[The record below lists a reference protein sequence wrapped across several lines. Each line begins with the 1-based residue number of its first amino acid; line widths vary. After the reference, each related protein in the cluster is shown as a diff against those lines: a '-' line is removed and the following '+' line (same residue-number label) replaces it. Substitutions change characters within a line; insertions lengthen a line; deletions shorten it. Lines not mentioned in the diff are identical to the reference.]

1 MSVQMKSAIKLE
13 DAFFCLSCELVTNSS
28 DLCPACGHR
37 HLWPLENWIGRV
49 DACENSRYKCI
60 LEKALPERAAEISR
74 MPSRRNYWQLVR
86 NCGRKSLE
94 SITGYERAPEK

>member
-60 LEKALPERAAEISR
+60 LEKALPERAAEISQNAIQEKLLATGAELR
-74 MPSRRNYWQLVR
+74 PEIAGVHYRLR
-86 NCGRKSLE
+86 E
-94 SITGYERAPEK
+94 SAG